1 MAVLDLGVKG
11 RLVAACAA
19 LGAAIASAA
28 AAAPDADVTL
38 TARPTVARW
47 FQPIEL
53 SGRIS
58 SARAGERVAIEV
70 KPCGQS
76 AFTAVTST
84 TTHKDGT
91 WGSALVAR
99 ANSLV
104 RATWRD
110 ETSVAV
116 RLWQRPGVIL
126 TQLTATRFRVTVNA
140 NQYLPGKRVLL
151 QRYQRA
157 LGRWANVRSAVLSES
172 GGGQSTATLQVRVGD
187 GTLVRAVLSRSEA
200 RPCYL
205 AGYSNLVRT

>member
-1 MAVLDLGVKG
+1 VNRRAVVTGV
-11 RLVAACAA
+11 VFA
-19 LGAAIASAA
+19 AAIASTA

-58 SARAGERVAIEV
+58 STRAGERVAIEV

-84 TTHKDGT
+84 TTHDDGT
-91 WGSALVAR
+91 WGSGLVAR

-104 RATWRD
+104 RATWKD

-116 RLWQRPGVIL
+116 RLWQRPGVVL
-126 TQLTATRFRVTVNA
+126 TQLTATRFRVTVTA
-140 NQYLPGKRVLL
+140 NRYLAGRKVLL
-151 QRYQRA
+151 QRYERR
-157 LGRWANVRSAVLSES
+157 LVRWTQIRSAVLAES
-172 GGGQSTATLQVRVGD
+172 GGGQSTATLQARVGD
-187 GTLVRAVLSRSEA
+187 DTLVRAVLPRSEA

-205 AGYSNLVRT
+205 AGYSNMLRMT